1 MKYLMKTWNCNSN
14 LRVKVFLS
22 MIENPNTVKDWY
34 MLLHLL
40 INLFTKQSALSLK
53 QHYKKNQGTNENEEN
68 FLTYRKGLIFSVDN
82 DIL

>member
-1 MKYLMKTWNCNSN
+1 
-14 LRVKVFLS
+14 